1 MDGLNQLNKKYMLNK
16 KFIGM
21 SLLAITVAYGCQDS
35 VPAIETDM
43 DRVSYAIGY
52 DIGRSIQGEDI
63 EGLDL
68 DVLFRGMKDA
78 ASGEGVLT
86 DDEMMEALMKFQ
98 QDMMEKQQRDARQL
112 GDNNLSEGQTFLA
125 MNAQR
130 EDVQVTSSGLQYR
143 VIEEGTGNRPATSSE
158 VTVHYR
164 GTLIDGTEFD
174 SSFSRGE
181 PATFP
186 LNRVIPGWTEG
197 LQLMREG
204 ATYEFFIPSELGY
217 GERGT
222 QGVIGPNAVLIF
234 EVELIS
240 INS

>member
-1 MDGLNQLNKKYMLNK
+1 MLNK
-16 KFIGM
+16 KFIGVAV
-21 SLLAITVAYGCQDS
+21 LAVTIAYGCQPS
-35 VPAIETDM
+35 VPPIETDM

-52 DIGRSIQGEDI
+52 DIGRSIQGEQI

-78 ASGEGVLT
+78 ATGEGVLT
-86 DDEMMEALMKFQ
+86 DDEMMDALMKFQ
-98 QDMMEKQQRDARQL
+98 QDMMERQQSQASEL
-112 GDNNLSEGQTFLA
+112 GANNLAEGQIFLD

-130 EDVQVTSSGLQYR
+130 DEVSVTPSGLQYR
-143 VIEEGTGNRPATSSE
+143 VIEEGSGPRPGPESE

-181 PATFP
+181 PASFP

-204 ATYEFFIPSELGY
+204 STFEFFIPSELGY

-222 QGVIGPNAVLIF
+222 QGIIGPNAVLIF

-240 INS
+240 IDS

>member
-1 MDGLNQLNKKYMLNK
+1 MLNK
-16 KFIGM
+16 KFIGAAALM
-21 SLLAITVAYGCQDS
+21 VTMAYGCQES

-52 DIGRSIQGEDI
+52 DIGRSIQGEQI

-68 DVLFRGMKDA
+68 DVMFRGMKDA
-78 ASGEGVLT
+78 ATGEGVMT

-98 QDMMEKQQRDARQL
+98 QDMMDRQQREARER
-112 GDNNLSEGQTFLA
+112 GENNLSEGRIFLD

-130 EDVQVTSSGLQYR
+130 EDVNVTSSGLQYR
-143 VIEEGTGNRPATSSE
+143 VVEEGSGPRPGPTSE

-174 SSFSRGE
+174 SSFSRGQ
-181 PATFP
+181 PASFP

-222 QGVIGPNAVLIF
+222 QGLIGPNAVLIF
-234 EVELIS
+234 EVQLIS
-240 INS
+240 IDS

>member
-1 MDGLNQLNKKYMLNK
+1 
-16 KFIGM
+16 M

>member
-1 MDGLNQLNKKYMLNK
+1 MLNK
-16 KFIGM
+16 KFIGAAALM
-21 SLLAITVAYGCQDS
+21 VTMAYGCQES

-52 DIGRSIQGEDI
+52 DIGRSIQGEQI

-68 DVLFRGMKDA
+68 DVMFRGMKDA
-78 ASGEGVLT
+78 ATGEGVMT

-98 QDMMEKQQRDARQL
+98 QDMMDRQQREARER
-112 GDNNLSEGQTFLA
+112 GENNLSEGRIFLD

-130 EDVQVTSSGLQYR
+130 EDVNVTSSGLQYR
-143 VIEEGTGNRPATSSE
+143 VVEEGSGPRPGPTSE

-181 PATFP
+181 PASFP

-222 QGVIGPNAVLIF
+222 QGLIGPNAVLIF
-234 EVELIS
+234 EVQLIS
-240 INS
+240 IDS

>member
-1 MDGLNQLNKKYMLNK
+1 MLNK
-16 KFIGM
+16 KFIGVAV
-21 SLLAITVAYGCQDS
+21 LAVTIAYGCQPS
-35 VPAIETDM
+35 VPPIETDM

-52 DIGRSIQGEDI
+52 DIGRSIQGEQI

-78 ASGEGVLT
+78 ATGEGVLT
-86 DDEMMEALMKFQ
+86 DDEMMDALMKFQ
-98 QDMMEKQQRDARQL
+98 QDMMERQQSQAREL
-112 GDNNLSEGQTFLA
+112 GANNLAEGQIFLD

-130 EDVQVTSSGLQYR
+130 DEVSVTPSGLQYR
-143 VIEEGTGNRPATSSE
+143 VIEEGSGPRPGPESE

-181 PATFP
+181 PASFP

-204 ATYEFFIPSELGY
+204 STFEFFIPSELGY

-222 QGVIGPNAVLIF
+222 QGIIGPNAVLIF

-240 INS
+240 IDS

>member
-1 MDGLNQLNKKYMLNK
+1 MFSKKLIGLSM
-16 KFIGM
+16 
-21 SLLAITVAYGCQDS
+21 LAIAVSYGCQDS
-35 VPAIETDM
+35 VPAVETDM
-43 DRVSYAIGY
+43 ERVSYAIGY
-52 DIGRSIQGEDI
+52 DIGRSIHGEQI

-78 ASGEGVLT
+78 TTGEGILT

-98 QDMMEKQQRDARQL
+98 QDMMDRQQRQAREL
-112 GDNNLSEGQTFLA
+112 GDANLSAGEAFLA
-125 MNAQR
+125 ENAQR
-130 EDVQVTSSGLQYR
+130 DDVQVTPSGLQYR
-143 VIEEGTGNRPATSSE
+143 VITPGQGNRPRTSSE

-181 PATFP
+181 PATFE

-197 LQLMREG
+197 LQLMQEG
-204 ATYEFFIPSELGY
+204 ATYEFFIPSDLGY
-217 GERGT
+217 GSRGT
-222 QGVIGPNAVLIF
+222 SGVIGPNAVLIF

>member
-1 MDGLNQLNKKYMLNK
+1 MLNK
-16 KFIGM
+16 KFIGAAVLM
-21 SLLAITVAYGCQDS
+21 VTMAYGCQES

-52 DIGRSIQGEDI
+52 DIGRSIQGEQI

-68 DVLFRGMKDA
+68 DVMFRGMKDA
-78 ASGEGVLT
+78 ATGEGVMT

-98 QDMMEKQQRDARQL
+98 QDMMDRQQREARER
-112 GDNNLSEGQTFLA
+112 GENNLSEGRIFLD

-130 EDVQVTSSGLQYR
+130 EDVNVTSSGLQYR
-143 VIEEGTGNRPATSSE
+143 VVEEGSGPRPGPTSE

-181 PATFP
+181 PASFP

-222 QGVIGPNAVLIF
+222 QGLIGPNAVLIF
-234 EVELIS
+234 EVQLIS
-240 INS
+240 IDS

>member
-1 MDGLNQLNKKYMLNK
+1 LDGLNQLNKKYMLNK